1 MRGRIERETS
11 SPTEHAQDNI
21 VANQALATVPT
32 SVRFDKTAELEQANV
47 LYSLLE
53 NKFSK
58 RYPVSERLMKPLSNP
73 TYYIDLIREL
83 EDVPRRSRFRS
94 MLNQWKG
101 WLRFS

>member
-1 MRGRIERETS
+1 MRWPIDVLRPEVSFPKAMRGRIERETS

-58 RYPVSERLMKPLSNP
+58 RVS
-73 TYYIDLIREL
+73 TWI
-83 EDVPRRSRFRS
+83 VF
-94 MLNQWKG
+94 NQNA
-101 WLRFS
+101 SI